1 MKIECDVV
9 VAQGAGQWYGQMVV
23 SNLRY
28 EDGSPV
34 QVNQY
39 LSMSFSSP
47 AAIGDTDVYPSF
59 AGSWVATTVNAES
72 TQLDANLFSIALK
85 LDFDEPHLMNAGD
98 QINIGVNGDL
108 TQNTDAWLD
117 SFVIAA
123 DQSPDINGSASISC
137 AAAPDPA
144 LAVVAPVIQFKRG
157 SATTSTTLQ
166 YGGTVD
172 QTLEQ
177 GDYTIQA
184 DNVATADQ
192 TVIAPLVVSP
202 DQMSIG
208 ANATVPVRVS
218 FGELQRSG
226 ALDIAI
232 GAIGGLETE
241 TLNVTVVEATSGKT
255 LAAFSSR
262 TSSTT
267 QVRLLPP
274 SGTARVTID
283 DVSLNNVRYSFT
295 DVEVVLA
302 NQLQIVQISDS
313 LVQRTPVDTSGF
325 VVVSIDVTA
334 DATLPEQ
341 ITLRLSGAGMSYT
354 QTVAVET
361 QLTRFSVPVKPDTY
375 TASSADFLSG
385 SIVYAVETPPQLA
398 VGGASPATLE
408 VSIEAS
414 ANLLVPGFPSYL
426 SFGGCADLTQS
437 NQADFASARACSVFK
452 YAGNDGA
459 GDANTY
465 LTEDTAT
472 STTIELARA
481 VETQLGGQPVL
492 PVMIS
497 YTCNLSLGNTSGM
510 LANAD
515 QHAHSFANLI
525 LSLNTA
531 NLTIDST
538 HPVPAGF
545 IVNPDFLGAC
555 QQGGFEPEYNMP
567 VRAPLQTALDHWSV
581 GATIPS
587 GITED
592 IKGYIAAV
600 NWLVYTV
607 APKIVFGWQ
616 INLWGVGRSEWI
628 YDESDPLAYAQQTA
642 TYVDNLGVYSGDW
655 KPHFLAIDRYEADD
669 FTQRAYVNG
678 YCYGPREW
686 NRYFDFCKGIS
697 RALKLPVMPWQI
709 PASRTPNTNDAV
721 AADFDSQHWGTG
733 GSCLMGDPEIG
744 SDYRNVHPTIL
755 ALQFPSAFQA
765 EMGATAEDMFIRSE
779 PFDISLPAYTDF
791 PLRGIFAVL
800 LGGGSTTGIISTV
813 GNPESWT
820 RDKLNA
826 YMNDPVRFGSDSDG
840 AEWSTPRRKYKRKTV
855 GAY

>member
-1 MKIECDVV
+1 MKIDYDAV
-9 VAQGAGQWYGQMVV
+9 VAQGAGQWYGQMIV

-39 LSMSFSSP
+39 LSMSFNSP
-47 AAIGDTDVYPSF
+47 AAVANTDVYASF
-59 AGSWVATTVNAES
+59 AGLWVSTTANVDS
-72 TQLDANLFSIALK
+72 TQLDTNLFSVSLK
-85 LDFDEPHLMNAGD
+85 LDFSEPHMMNAGD
-98 QINIGVNGDL
+98 QITIGVSGDL
-108 TQNTDAWLD
+108 TQDTDSWLN

-123 DQSPDINGSASISC
+123 DQSPDINGTASISC

-144 LAVVAPVIQFKRG
+144 VSGIAPVIQFKRG
-157 SATTSTTLQ
+157 GTITSTTLQ
-166 YGGTVD
+166 YGATVS
-172 QTLEQ
+172 QTLAQ
-177 GDYTIQA
+177 GDYTIQG
-184 DNVATADQ
+184 NTVGTEDQ
-192 TVIAPLVVSP
+192 TVIAPLVISP
-202 DQMSIG
+202 DTMTIS
-208 ANATVPVRVS
+208 ADATVPVNVS
-218 FGELQRSG
+218 FGAVQRSG
-226 ALDIAI
+226 ALDIVI
-232 GAIGGLETE
+232 GALSGLDTE
-241 TLNVTVVEATSGKT
+241 TLNVTVVDATNGKT
-255 LAAFSSR
+255 LAAFSSGIN
-262 TSSTT
+262 STT
-267 QVRLLPP
+267 QVRLLPA

-283 DVSLNNVRYSFT
+283 DVSLNNVRYDFS
-295 DVEVVLA
+295 DIEVVLA
-302 NQLQIVQISDS
+302 NQLQTVQITDAM
-313 LVQRTPVDTSGF
+313 VQRTPVDMCGF
-325 VVVSIDVTA
+325 ATVSIDVTA
-334 DATLPEQ
+334 DAPLPQEV
-341 ITLRLSGAGMSYT
+341 TLRLSGICMSYT
-354 QTVAVET
+354 QTIAVKT
-361 QLTRFSVPVKPDTY
+361 QLTQFSVPVKPDTY
-375 TASSADFLSG
+375 MASSADFLFG
-385 SIVYAVETPPQLA
+385 SIVYAVEMPTQLV
-398 VGGASPATLE
+398 VGGSSAATLE

-414 ANLLVPGFPSYL
+414 ASLDVPGFPSYL
-426 SFGGCADLTQS
+426 SFGGCADLTPG

-459 GDANTY
+459 GDASTY
-465 LTEDTAT
+465 LSADTAT
-472 STTIELARA
+472 SSTITLARG

-497 YTCNLSLGNTSGM
+497 YTCNLSLGNTPGM
-510 LANAD
+510 LADAD

-531 NLTIDST
+531 NQTIDSA

-555 QQGGFEPEYNMP
+555 QQAGYGPSYGMP

-581 GATIPS
+581 SATIPS
-587 GITED
+587 SITEN
-592 IKGYIAAV
+592 IKGYVAAV

-607 APKIVFGWQ
+607 APKVVFGWQ
-616 INLWGVGRSEWI
+616 INLWGVGQSEWI
-628 YDESDPLAYAQQTA
+628 YDDSDPLTYAQQTA

-686 NRYFDFCKGIS
+686 GRYFDFCKGIS

-733 GSCLMGDPEIG
+733 GSYLMGDPAIG
-744 SDYRNVHPTIL
+744 SDYHNVNPTIL
-755 ALQFPSAFQA
+755 ALQFPAYFQA
-765 EMGATAEDMFIRSE
+765 EMGATAQDMFIRSE
-779 PFDISLPAYTDF
+779 PFDLSKPAYSDF
-791 PLRGIFAVL
+791 PLRGIFTVL

-826 YMNDPVRFGSDSDG
+826 YMDNPIRFDSGGADG
-840 AEWSTPRRKYKRKTV
+840 TGTGRRRKRKTT

>member
-1 MKIECDVV
+1 MMKIDYDAV
-9 VAQGAGQWYGQMVV
+9 VAQGAGQWYGQIVV

-34 QVNQY
+34 QVDQY
-39 LSMSFSSP
+39 LSMSFNSP
-47 AAIGDTDVYPSF
+47 AAVGDTDVYASF
-59 AGSWVATTVNAES
+59 AGSWVSTTASAES
-72 TQLDANLFSIALK
+72 TQLDANLFSVSLK
-85 LDFDEPHLMNAGD
+85 LTFDEPHAMNAGD

-108 TQNTDAWLD
+108 TQDTDSWLD

-123 DQSPDINGSASISC
+123 DQSPDINGTASISC

-144 LAVVAPVIQFKRG
+144 LSDIAPVIQFKRG
-157 SATTSTTLQ
+157 SAITSTTLQ
-166 YGGTVD
+166 YSGTVS
-172 QTLEQ
+172 QTLAQ
-177 GDYTIQA
+177 GDYTIQG
-184 DNVATADQ
+184 DNIGTADQ

-202 DQMSIG
+202 DTMTIS
-208 ANATVPVRVS
+208 ANSTIPVDVS
-218 FGELQRSG
+218 FGTVQRSG

-232 GAIGGLETE
+232 GALSGLETE
-241 TLNVTVVEATSGKT
+241 TLNVTIVDATNGKT
-255 LAAFSSR
+255 LAAFSSGIN
-262 TSSTT
+262 STT
-267 QVRLLPP
+267 PVRLLPA

-283 DVSLNNVRYSFT
+283 DVSLNNVRYDFD

-302 NQLQIVQISDS
+302 NQLQTVQISDS
-313 LVQRTPVDTSGF
+313 MVQRTPVDTSGF
-325 VVVSIDVTA
+325 AIVSIDVTA
-334 DATLPEQ
+334 DATLPEEV
-341 ITLRLSGAGMSYT
+341 TLRLSGAGMTYT
-354 QTVAVET
+354 QTVAVAT
-361 QLTRFSVPVKPDTY
+361 QLTQFSVPVKPDTY
-375 TASSADFLSG
+375 AASSTDFLFG
-385 SIVYAVETPPQLA
+385 SLVYAVEMPAQLT
-398 VGGASPATLE
+398 VGGSCAATLE

-414 ANLLVPGFPSYL
+414 ANLAVPGFPTYL
-426 SFGGCADLTQS
+426 SFGGCADLTPG

-472 STTIELARA
+472 STTISLARG

-497 YTCNLSLGNTSGM
+497 YTCNLSGGNPAGM
-510 LANAD
+510 LANVD

-531 NLTIDST
+531 NKTIDST

-545 IVNPDFLGAC
+545 IVNPDFLGEC
-555 QQGGFEPEYNMP
+555 EQVGYGPDYGMP

-581 GATIPS
+581 SATIPS
-587 GITED
+587 SITED
-592 IKGYIAAV
+592 IKGYVAAV

-607 APKIVFGWQ
+607 APQVVFGWQ

-628 YDESDPLAYAQQTA
+628 YDDSDPLTYAQQTA
-642 TYVDNLGVYSGDW
+642 TYIDNVGVYSGDW

-686 NRYFDFCKGIS
+686 GRYFDFCKGIS

-709 PASRTPNTNDAV
+709 PASRTPNTNDV
-721 AADFDSQHWGTG
+721 VPSSFDSQHWGTG
-733 GSCLMGDPEIG
+733 GSYLMGDPAIG
-744 SDYRNVHPTIL
+744 SDYHNVNPTIL
-755 ALQFPSAFQA
+755 ALAFPPPLDT
-765 EMGATAEDMFIRSE
+765 EIGATAEDMFIRSE
-779 PFDISLPAYTDF
+779 PFDISNPAYTDF

-826 YMNDPVRFGSDSDG
+826 YMDNPIRFDSDSADCAG
-840 AEWSTPRRKYKRKTV
+840 TGRRRKRKMT